1 MNNHPQYQP
10 QYQPQK
16 SANEYFDSSQ
26 MHNTGAEC
34 QNQYVN
40 ENYTPSHMHNNNA
53 QSPVKQSQ
61 EGQTQSSDFNPD
73 YAPGGRYYSIKVHAS
88 KAAVEFKADIT
99 RKGVITIRIEAA
111 SGANKSYDWKNKISI
126 QLTQLGLI
134 EFLCA
139 FLFIK
144 ESIELKHY
152 GAKNDKSLK
161 VQYQEGKLFVQVSQ
175 KGKKLCG
182 VPIPINEAVRIG
194 QFALDSYL
202 KNFDNISAEFAVQ
215 NFNRAAS
222 LGL

>member
-1 MNNHPQYQP
+1 QQLVSHGIDSCLLAFTQYHQQAVDLFSPFNH
-10 QYQPQK
+10 
-16 SANEYFDSSQ
+16 EWC
-26 MHNTGAEC
+26 T
-34 QNQYVN
+34 
-40 ENYTPSHMHNNNA
+40 
-53 QSPVKQSQ
+53 
-61 EGQTQSSDFNPD
+61 
-73 YAPGGRYYSIKVHAS
+73 YYLNSG
-88 KAAVEFKADIT
+88 AAVEFKADIT

-111 SGANKSYDWKNKISI
+111 SGENKRYDWKNKISI

-161 VQYQEGKLFVQVSQ
+161 VQYQEGKLFLQVSQ

-182 VPIPINEAVRIG
+182 VPIPMNEAVRIG
-194 QFALDSYL
+194 LFALDSYL